1 MSKLFT
7 YKDNLGS
14 LLKKSPSPFEL
25 KVSDPIYE
33 GYSNISRREL
43 EGFRENS
50 EVDDYVSLSNSDYS
64 RTPVLSPTTGVPNFA
79 IYSEKSKDTPYAKYT
94 IVSQHPENTPISTN
108 ISGPGI
114 TPQSDSDHVHRD
126 GLQLSQSN
134 LEYNGA
140 KDNDPII
147 KDVIVSKQF
156 EESYMSTINRVYI
169 GSLTIVGLYVLFRYL
184 KE

>member
-14 LLKKSPSPFEL
+14 LLKSSPKPFEL
-25 KVSDPIYE
+25 SISDPIYE
-33 GYSNISRREL
+33 GYSNISAREL

-50 EVDDYVSLSNSDYS
+50 DVDDYVSLDNSDYS
-64 RTPVLSPTTGVPNFA
+64 RTPVMSPTAGVPNFA
-79 IYSEKSKDTPYAKYT
+79 IYSEKSKDTPYVKYT
-94 IVSQHPENTPISTN
+94 MVSQHPENI
-108 ISGPGI
+108 
-114 TPQSDSDHVHRD
+114 PQASPNVLGGNDHVHRD
-126 GLQLSQSN
+126 GLQLSTDN
-134 LEYNGA
+134 LEYDGPR
-140 KDNDPII
+140 DNEPII

-156 EESYMSTINRVYI
+156 EESYMSTINKVYI

>member
-14 LLKKSPSPFEL
+14 LLKSSPQPFESP
-25 KVSDPIYE
+25 VSDPIYD
-33 GYSNISRREL
+33 GFSNISRQEL
-43 EGFRENS
+43 EGFRETS
-50 EVDDYVSLSNSDYS
+50 EFEDYVSLSNSDY
-64 RTPVLSPTTGVPNFA
+64 A
-79 IYSEKSKDTPYAKYT
+79 IYSETSKDTPYAKYT
-94 IVSQHPENTPISTN
+94 IISHPPANPSAP
-108 ISGPGI
+108 S
-114 TPQSDSDHVHRD
+114 QSDSDHVHRD
-126 GLQLSQSN
+126 GLQISPTIIDHNTLNQPN
-134 LEYNGA
+134 EPL
-140 KDNDPII
+140 I

>member
-14 LLKKSPSPFEL
+14 LLKRSPQPFESP
-25 KVSDPIYE
+25 VSDPIYD
-33 GYSNISRREL
+33 GFSNISRKEL
-43 EGFRENS
+43 EGFQETS
-50 EVDDYVSLSNSDYS
+50 EFEDYVSLSNSDY
-64 RTPVLSPTTGVPNFA
+64 A

-94 IVSQHPENTPISTN
+94 IISHPPVNPSAPTQP
-108 ISGPGI
+108 
-114 TPQSDSDHVHRD
+114 DSDHVHRD
-126 GLQLSQSN
+126 GMQISPTLHNQSN
-134 LEYNGA
+134 EPL
-140 KDNDPII
+140 I

>member
-14 LLKKSPSPFEL
+14 LLKRSPQPFESP
-25 KVSDPIYE
+25 VSDPIYD
-33 GYSNISRREL
+33 GFLNISRKEL
-43 EGFRENS
+43 EGFHETS
-50 EVDDYVSLSNSDYS
+50 EFEDYVSLSNSDY
-64 RTPVLSPTTGVPNFA
+64 A

-94 IVSQHPENTPISTN
+94 IISHPPINPSAPT
-108 ISGPGI
+108 
-114 TPQSDSDHVHRD
+114 QSDSQHVHRD
-126 GLQLSQSN
+126 GMQISPTLHNQPNEPL
-134 LEYNGA
+134 
-140 KDNDPII
+140 I

>member
-14 LLKKSPSPFEL
+14 ILKSSPKPFDSMSN
-25 KVSDPIYE
+25 VPIYE
-33 GYSNISRREL
+33 GFATITKNDTAGYQEFEDYISL
-43 EGFRENS
+43 
-50 EVDDYVSLSNSDYS
+50 DKSDY
-64 RTPVLSPTTGVPNFA
+64 A

-94 IVSQHPENTPISTN
+94 IISQHPESD
-108 ISGPGI
+108 SV
-114 TPQSDSDHVHRD
+114 QSQPDSDHIHIE
-126 GLQLSQSN
+126 GIEPISSN
-134 LEYNGA
+134 LYHNILTDTNE
-140 KDNDPII
+140 PVI

-156 EESYMSTINRVYI
+156 EESYMSTINRVYL